1 VTNGTISLPTR
12 YVLAIVPFVI
22 RRPWSSGLGWPG
34 LSGVVAFPK
43 LSKLLNQEDALSA
56 PCLQHFRG
64 KFCSPQAAPSRGAGM
79 LRTGGTLHFDVTLPF
94 WITESSCSQAPM
106 SPRWW
111 WQMHGQSAPVQGQAG
126 PSWQGGADVW
136 RSYSHNS
143 TVFGR
148 RREGKKNSLVT
159 TIGRCFFIIAQRGDC
174 RCGRLLSLNLV
185 DGTWASFP
193 QVNVRGT
200 RHRWI
205 LDVWR
210 SFATFPMVETDP
222 VPKLLSRN
230 SCPETPVPKLLVP
243 KLLVPK
249 LLETPRPETPRNSC
263 VPRLLSLSRKL
274 SWVCR
279 RVSWV

>member
-1 VTNGTISLPTR
+1 LLSLLRGCRTVQSPYRPPPGHVFLKKSALKASFLPAGLPVFPRRRRLCYKISSGENIALRLEPTYTGDGTISLPTR

-79 LRTGGTLHFDVTLPF
+79 LRTGGTLQFDVTLPF

-136 RSYSHNS
+136 
-143 TVFGR
+143 
-148 RREGKKNSLVT
+148 
-159 TIGRCFFIIAQRGDC
+159 I
-174 RCGRLLSLNLV
+174 LL
-185 DGTWASFP
+185 P
-193 QVNVRGT
+193 Q
-200 RHRWI
+200 
-205 LDVWR
+205 
-210 SFATFPMVETDP
+210 
-222 VPKLLSRN
+222 
-230 SCPETPVPKLLVP
+230 
-243 KLLVPK
+243 
-249 LLETPRPETPRNSC
+249 
-263 VPRLLSLSRKL
+263 
-274 SWVCR
+274 
-279 RVSWV
+279 